1 MLVKKG
7 PRGTIF
13 GLFFEFAQELDFK
26 SDTFYELEFN
36 YLINKDVCSQSDLQL
51 VVHLNDK
58 EYFKEVLFDSND
70 ETNSDAAGNN
80 LQWNNHK
87 QCFKI
92 MARTYYL
99 MVDAKS
105 SCLEAGNDAFI
116 AIDDVSIRTIGDLDF
131 DGASCRD
138 ISVTEFPDYTQETDE
153 TTEYYSSSNPTII
166 TEEQTTSEVKYKSNW
181 ILFHAIF
188 LSF

>member
-1 MLVKKG
+1 MIFFQGQFMLVKRG
-7 PRGTIF
+7 PRGIIF
-13 GLFFEFAQELDFK
+13 GLFFEFAQELDLK

-116 AIDDVSIRTIGDLDF
+116 AIDDFSIRTIGDLDF

-138 ISVTEFPDYTQETDE
+138 ISVTELPDYTQETEE

-166 TEEQTTSEVKYKSNW
+166 TDEQTTSEVKYKSN
-181 ILFHAIF
+181 
-188 LSF
+188 